1 MRRREFI
8 AGLGSAAAWPMTARA
23 QQPAMPKVGFFSVR
37 TEPGEPHL
45 MAAFRQG
52 LREGGYVEG
61 RNVEILYRWA
71 EGRSDRL
78 PPLAADL
85 VRRQVAV
92 IATPDGTPSTLAAK
106 AATQTIP
113 IVFDV
118 GGDPVELGLVQSL

>member
-1 MRRREFI
+1 
-8 AGLGSAAAWPMTARA
+8 
-23 QQPAMPKVGFFSVR
+23 
-37 TEPGEPHL
+37 

-52 LREGGYVEG
+52 LLGGGYVEG

-71 EGRSDRL
+71 EGRTDRL
-78 PPLAADL
+78 PPMAADL

-92 IATPDGTPSTLAAK
+92 IATPDSTPAALAAK

-118 GGDPVELGLVQSL
+118 GGYPVELGLVQSVPAISTTTGRATSSGRTPVAILRCG